1 MTHVSNKR
9 YLLEIRE
16 SAKKRKDENLVFI
29 TTNLQNLVGGDEQVQ
44 IIYTVDSEE
53 AESGFFELNSKV
65 YKSAQFNDLMFG
77 KDEADNESQL
87 YYVDNILFYYCDF
100 SLCGFSNMCFEN
112 CAFVGC
118 NFKECYTMGFTT
130 IFKDCRFMNRVTGEV
145 NIDDAPSMFEGC
157 ELTVKFQ
164 KTDLLMTV
172 FDKSHFYFTTF
183 DTVNFKSTIFLDSN
197 FDTVK
202 IWDSDLR
209 GTKIVNPKFIEF
221 YIEDTFRVSKVNKH
235 TFLGAIDFN
244 PKEEREVRFA
254 TEVYSQMS
262 ELFEG
267 NKQLALSGEYFYL
280 FKRTESVNLK
290 GYEKFKSI
298 IGHLTCGYGERPL
311 FSLVASLVLILTC
324 GTLYMFYGVNMNNE
338 IIVFHPT
345 LNQPFPPLDQL
356 ILWYHFSLVT
366 FSTVGYGNVVPV
378 GGSLI
383 VSAFEMVLG
392 IIMVGIWVS
401 TLVRKMV
408 R

>member
-1 MTHVSNKR
+1 
-9 YLLEIRE
+9 
-16 SAKKRKDENLVFI
+16 
-29 TTNLQNLVGGDEQVQ
+29 
-44 IIYTVDSEE
+44 
-53 AESGFFELNSKV
+53 
-65 YKSAQFNDLMFG
+65 
-77 KDEADNESQL
+77 
-87 YYVDNILFYYCDF
+87 
-100 SLCGFSNMCFEN
+100 
-112 CAFVGC
+112 
-118 NFKECYTMGFTT
+118 
-130 IFKDCRFMNRVTGEV
+130 MNRVIGEA

-157 ELTVKFQ
+157 ELTVKFRN
-164 KTDLLMTV
+164 TDLSMTV
-172 FDKSHFYFTTF
+172 FDKSHFYFSTF

-202 IWDSDLR
+202 VCDSDLR
-209 GTKIVNPKFIEF
+209 STKIVNPKFIEF
-221 YIEDTFRVSKVNKH
+221 YFEDTHRNSKVNKH

-244 PKEEREVRFA
+244 PKEERDVRFA

-280 FKRTESVNLK
+280 FKKTEYINLK
-290 GYEKFKSI
+290 GYEKIKSI
-298 IGHLTCGYGERPL
+298 IGQITCGYGERPL
-311 FSLVASLVLILTC
+311 FSLMASLVLILTC
-324 GTLYMFYGVNMNNE
+324 GTLYMLFGVSSNNE
-338 IIVFHPT
+338 IVSFQPT
-345 LNQPFPPLDQL
+345 FSQPFPPLNQL
-356 ILWYHFSLVT
+356 IVWYHFSLVT